1 VSSRVVL
8 RVDAIALLVAAAA
21 AGCHGHTEAAP
32 PPDAYDWGDVAII
45 GRVCSVIDFRYP
57 YGCPAGQAVSGLE
70 VEAVGSGASVTTIG
84 DGSFGLDA
92 GGSDAVVLRVSDPAG
107 GRLVSLAPVT
117 LVNGRARDV
126 IVPVV
131 STVVWQQFTAYLGAT
146 NDATRDTL
154 ILKLDY
160 GGMPASGVFVTPA
173 TDTSGP
179 IYYDAG
185 GAFDWSQTNG
195 TTDHGVAIV
204 NGVAASAPA
213 SMGLRDVVHGLLITE
228 NNVPV
233 EQGALTFM
241 RVDLLSP

>member
-1 VSSRVVL
+1 M
-8 RVDAIALLVAAAA
+8 LVAALAVA
-21 AGCHGHTEAAP
+21 AGCHGHAAETP

-70 VEAVGSGASVTTIG
+70 VEAVGSGAQVTTVG
-84 DGSFGLDA
+84 DGSFGLDVT
-92 GGSDAVVLRVSDPAG
+92 GSDAVVLRVSDPAG
-107 GRLVSLAPVT
+107 GRQVSLVPVT

-126 IVPVV
+126 IVPMV
-131 STVVWQQFTAYLGAT
+131 STAVWQQFTAYLGASI
-146 NDATRDTL
+146 DGTRDTS
-154 ILKLDY
+154 IFKLDY
-160 GGMPASGVFVTPA
+160 NGMPASGVFVSPM
-173 TDTSGP
+173 TDTTGP

-204 NGVAASAPA
+204 TGVSAAAPA
-213 SMGLRDVVHGLLITE
+213 TMGLRDVVHGLLITE

-241 RVDLLSP
+241 LVDLLHP

>member
-1 VSSRVVL
+1 VV
-8 RVDAIALLVAAAA
+8 LVAAVA
-21 AGCHGHTEAAP
+21 AGCHGHAAETP

-57 YGCPAGQAVSGLE
+57 YGCPAGQAVSGLD
-70 VEAVGSGASVTTIG
+70 VA
-84 DGSFGLDA
+84 
-92 GGSDAVVLRVSDPAG
+92 GSDAVVLRVSDPAG

-117 LVNGRARDV
+117 LVNGHARDV

-146 NDATRDTL
+146 VDGARDTS
-154 ILKLDY
+154 IFKLDY
-160 GGMPASGVFVTPA
+160 GGAPASGVFVTPA
-173 TDTSGP
+173 TDTTGP

-185 GAFDWSQTNG
+185 GAFDWSKTNG

-204 NGVAASAPA
+204 NGVSAAAPA

-228 NNVPV
+228 SNVPV

-241 RVDLLSP
+241 LVDLLHP

>member
-1 VSSRVVL
+1 M
-8 RVDAIALLVAAAA
+8 LVAAVA
-21 AGCHGHTEAAP
+21 AGCHGHAAETP

-70 VEAVGSGASVTTIG
+70 VEAVGSAASVTTVA
-84 DGSFGLDA
+84 DGSFGLDVA
-92 GGSDAVVLRVSDPAG
+92 GSDAVVLRVSDPAG

-117 LVNGRARDV
+117 LVNGHARDV

-146 NDATRDTL
+146 VDGARDTS
-154 ILKLDY
+154 IFKLDY
-160 GGMPASGVFVTPA
+160 GGAPASGVFVTPA
-173 TDTSGP
+173 TDTTGP

-185 GAFDWSQTNG
+185 GAFDWSKTNG

-204 NGVAASAPA
+204 NGVSAAAPA

-228 NNVPV
+228 SNVPV

-241 RVDLLSP
+241 LVDLLHP